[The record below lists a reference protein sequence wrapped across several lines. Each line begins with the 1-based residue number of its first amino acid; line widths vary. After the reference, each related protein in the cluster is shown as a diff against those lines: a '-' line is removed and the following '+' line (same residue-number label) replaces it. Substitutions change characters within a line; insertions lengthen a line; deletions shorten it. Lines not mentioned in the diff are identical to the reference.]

1 MAYSLIPAQLN
12 CWTLSSPTLFVMD
25 FIVIFKSKENQIS
38 HKYFHIIVKNQLCCI
53 YHCVDDK
60 YLLLNGLKKKN
71 EILLSYLFFILL
83 VNTSGCNN

>member
-1 MAYSLIPAQLN
+1 MAYNLIPAQLN

-60 YLLLNGLKKKN
+60 YLLLNGLKKKKKMK
-71 EILLSYLFFILL
+71 Y
-83 VNTSGCNN
+83 C